1 MRIPTEGDMRFH
13 RELTNM
19 LRLRFLSLAIMV
31 SLLVC
36 PLGHAQAHTMV
47 LPKGHGFLQG
57 EVIFYLNNPPGNTS
71 IIAQSLDFNQ
81 NPSAFGQ
88 FVGFV
93 PGTSIQT
100 DLDYTARAQVWLP
113 TLAYGLT
120 ESITLVGIIPV
131 FDEAKVQIDKFKV
144 TGPTGD
150 VTAQAQ
156 QKLADAGYKDP
167 DGSAPTHPV
176 NSWRGSGL
184 GDIAAGARWRFWKSR
199 ALSSAVTVVGQFPTG
214 KTEDPDILTDFGL
227 GDGQVDLHTYF
238 DFDWQPFPQATLTSS
253 LGYQLQLPGKRDV
266 RPLLRSKER
275 AWFDLGDVLSAGTE
289 AQYTILKWLP
299 ISAGY
304 RYQKKFQDRYR
315 GSQDLSSFEAGTS
328 GNNHILSA
336 SVGISSLAPFLDK
349 KFPYPFIL
357 SAGFRKTSS
366 DNVNFKNKQLNVKLT
381 LFF

>member
-1 MRIPTEGDMRFH
+1 MRSHP
-13 RELTNM
+13 ELTNM
-19 LRLRFLSLAIMV
+19 LRPRFLSFAI
-31 SLLVC
+31 SLSLVVC
-36 PLGHAQAHTMV
+36 IVGHAQAHTMV

-88 FVGFV
+88 FVGFG

-238 DFDWQPFPQATLTSS
+238 DFDWQPFPQATLHIVAGLPAAAPRETGRQTTSA
-253 LGYQLQLPGKRDV
+253 QQ
-266 RPLLRSKER
+266 
-275 AWFDLGDVLSAGTE
+275 GTR
-289 AQYTILKWLP
+289 L
-299 ISAGY
+299 
-304 RYQKKFQDRYR
+304 
-315 GSQDLSSFEAGTS
+315 
-328 GNNHILSA
+328 
-336 SVGISSLAPFLDK
+336 V
-349 KFPYPFIL
+349 
-357 SAGFRKTSS
+357 
-366 DNVNFKNKQLNVKLT
+366 
-381 LFF
+381 